1 MYNQQFGKMLNHC
14 DIDLG
19 VTVIAG
25 QTYMFWKG
33 SVFVKDSPSFQ
44 IFSVTTFVLVAFVSW
59 KRVQINTYVT
69 N

>member
-25 QTYMFWKG
+25 QTYMFWEG

-44 IFSVTTFVLVAFVSW
+44 IFSLMTFVLVAFVL
-59 KRVQINTYVT
+59 
-69 N
+69 

>member
-25 QTYMFWKG
+25 QTYMFWEDVGKKEG
-33 SVFVKDSPSFQ
+33 AVNNVKSYFN
-44 IFSVTTFVLVAFVSW
+44 
-59 KRVQINTYVT
+59 NTCKIRT
-69 N
+69 IKCR